1 MAVKCRELPVMGS
14 SLGGLDF
21 VELPYCISSAD
32 TMGESLHGS
41 AMEAA
46 SVGGGLDLLAS
57 DPNCHGV
64 HVR

>member
-1 MAVKCRELPVMGS
+1 MGS